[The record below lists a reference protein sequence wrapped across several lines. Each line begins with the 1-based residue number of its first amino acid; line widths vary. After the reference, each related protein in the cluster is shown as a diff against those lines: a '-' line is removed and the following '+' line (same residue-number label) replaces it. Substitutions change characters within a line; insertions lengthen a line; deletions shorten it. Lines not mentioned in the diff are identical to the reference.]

1 MILGALMYWAGF
13 TAAGPAAG
21 STAAAVQSAIAI
33 ANGGGV
39 PAGSAFSAVQSA
51 AMGGPV
57 VCAAVVIAVVASV
70 LL

>member
-1 MILGALMYWAGF
+1 MSTSPKILGMLMYWAGF

-33 ANGGGV
+33 ANG
-39 PAGSAFSAVQSA
+39 QQA
-51 AMGGPV
+51 ALSPLYRRLRWVG
-57 VCAAVVIAVVASV
+57 